1 MTLDTVDDPW
11 VARLQPDA
19 PNRDNAIGE
28 LRELLMRGLQRSLA
42 NRFGTGF
49 QVEDVVQ
56 QSLLKI
62 LKSLDRFEGRSQFT
76 TWAMAIATRV
86 GISEFRR
93 KHYKDVSLDAMAA
106 SSGMSL
112 ELAQSND
119 APVENNLERKAVVET
134 LQRLIDEILT
144 DKQRFAIR
152 AALEGLPVEEI
163 ARRSGSN
170 RNAIYKLVHDARLR
184 LREGLESAGIMAED
198 INAIFS

>member
-1 MTLDTVDDPW
+1 MTLNSVDDPW
-11 VARLQPDA
+11 VARLQADEEV
-19 PNRDNAIGE
+19 RDQAISD
-28 LRELLMRGLQRSLA
+28 LRELLLRGLQRSLA

-56 QSLLKI
+56 QSLVKI
-62 LKSLDRFEGRSQFT
+62 LNSLDRFEGRSQFT

-106 SSGMSL
+106 SSGLSVDL
-112 ELAQSND
+112 TQSSD
-119 APVENNLERKAVVET
+119 APVDNNLERKSVIST
-134 LQRLIDEILT
+134 LQNLIDSVLT

-170 RNAIYKLVHDARLR
+170 RNAIYKLVHDARIR
-184 LREGLESAGIMAED
+184 LRDGLESAGIMAED
-198 INAIFS
+198 INSIFS